1 MILKYKSMIT
11 GFEEFFMLPDC
22 FIYAILSNPPMGQGL
37 TCSVDQR
44 INESDGLTAFCVLRA
59 FCYEQR

>member
-22 FIYAILSNPPMGQGL
+22 FIYAILSNSPVGQGL